1 MAWLS
6 TLYKSTKTN
15 RGRQCQA
22 QVTHLDYI
30 VHFHFSQ
37 RDKILAKQVIAEED
51 NRRWCRSNEEEENN
65 TRKAFEKT
73 AGLELHDEHAKPCN

>member
-6 TLYKSTKTN
+6 TLDKSTKTN
-15 RGRQCQA
+15 VGRQCQA

-37 RDKILAKQVIAEED
+37 TE
-51 NRRWCRSNEEEENN
+51 
-65 TRKAFEKT
+65 EKT
-73 AGLELHDEHAKPCN
+73 TTRLC